1 MVGVLRPGKSHTSST
16 FSLLPPLA
24 RALVAGV
31 VAAYLATIVVGLFTT
46 RVTGRDLVTCA
57 VFTAAAVL
65 SVEVSLRLAW
75 PRARRDRLSRD
86 FLGVWTLPV
95 LLLLPPLYAAV
106 MVAVPICYIQLRAW
120 RSSILKVVYN
130 AAVIGLA
137 RAAGSQV
144 HHLLAHHGAT
154 AGWTVAQLVGA
165 AQLLAVLAAVVV
177 WWLVNNVLI
186 GAVVALTSGTNSVG
200 AFLRDREGVV
210 LDLVDVST
218 GILTAVLWTV
228 SPLLVLFVV
237 PAVLFMQH
245 QLFSDL
251 RQAVRTD
258 LLTDVASSQ
267 FWRETAAREVD
278 RAWASS
284 SQLAVMLLDI
294 DHFKAV
300 NDRHGHLAGDTV
312 LAAIARELGNALRP
326 GDRVGRLGGEEFA
339 AVLGGLN
346 LLDAQSAAE
355 RVRQQIAGLRVRSD
369 RGDWM
374 AVTVSIGVAELSIS
388 GNNLSELL
396 DAADRA
402 LYVAKAAGRNCV
414 RAAGPAPRII
424 DLTAAADS
432 AVDTEPPT
440 PL

>member
-1 MVGVLRPGKSHTSST
+1 MA
-16 FSLLPPLA
+16 LLPRA
-24 RALVAGV
+24 AQALVIAV
-31 VAAYLATIVVGLFTT
+31 VASWLATIAYGLASTPVTRRDVVTF
-46 RVTGRDLVTCA
+46 A
-57 VFTAAAVL
+57 VFTVAAVV
-65 SVEVSLRLAW
+65 SIEISLRLAW
-75 PRARRDRLSRD
+75 PRARQDRLSRD
-86 FLGVWTLPV
+86 FLGVWALPV
-95 LLLLPPLYAAV
+95 LLVLPPLYAAALG
-106 MVAVPICYIQLRAW
+106 AVPICYMQLRVFR
-120 RSSILKVVYN
+120 RSGLKVVYTI
-130 AAVIGLA
+130 AAIGLA

-154 AGWTVAQLVGA
+154 AGWTVAQLLGA

-237 PAVLFMQH
+237 PGVLFMQH

-258 LLTDVASSQ
+258 LLTDVASPQ

-312 LAAIARELGNALRP
+312 LAAIAGELGNALRP

-355 RVRQQIAGLRVRSD
+355 RVRQQIAGLRIRSD
-369 RGDWM
+369 RGDWV
-374 AVTVSIGVAELSIS
+374 AVTVSIGVAELSVS

-402 LYVAKAAGRNCV
+402 LYAAKAAGRNCV
-414 RAAGPAPRII
+414 RAAGPAPGIV
-424 DLTAAADS
+424 DLTAPGHR
-432 AVDTEPPT
+432 AVDTDPPT